1 MGNHRTLTIG
11 YALRTLHSCSLPLP
25 HCSHQWS
32 LVEFLPRA
40 LQQHMVLLLA
50 EWMYLPWQAA
60 NRAAAAASGAMQ
72 GGSQAVLD
80 ARQAEQVQVRPRP
93 TACSQL
99 AAVVQLQAKVCY
111 A

>member
-1 MGNHRTLTIG
+1 MQTHHTENQCLCIMGVCTS
-11 YALRTLHSCSLPLP
+11 A
-25 HCSHQWS
+25 CSHQWS

-60 NRAAAAASGAMQ
+60 NRAAAAASGATQ

-80 ARQAEQVQVRPRP
+80 AQQAEQVQVRLPHR
-93 TACSQL
+93 
-99 AAVVQLQAKVCY
+99 
-111 A
+111 

>member
-1 MGNHRTLTIG
+1 
-11 YALRTLHSCSLPLP
+11 
-25 HCSHQWS
+25 

-60 NRAAAAASGAMQ
+60 NRAAAAAASGATQ

-80 ARQAEQVQVRPRP
+80 ARQAEQVQVRRCGTVCCLL
-93 TACSQL
+93 TAPYHQL
-99 AAVVQLQAKVCY
+99 RC
-111 A
+111 